1 MKFLLDLIISAL
13 RLRDR
18 DVIEVQKII
27 DIVFRLLS
35 AQQSNVFFDI
45 YANAHV
51 DVKIDIIKRI
61 VVFLQQSKYFR

>member
-51 DVKIDIIKRI
+51 NVKIDIIKRI
-61 VVFLQQSKYFR
+61 VVFLQQNKYFR